1 MTSFMDDPLPC
12 SRLRDAGHEGH
23 AAEVV
28 EEDGGEPDRI
38 LHIIVYTEPTI
49 GFRAETCRGVEM
61 NLFSMNF

>member
-49 GFRAETCRGVEM
+49 GFRAET
-61 NLFSMNF
+61 